1 MSYFLENEEVE
12 KVEEVKEQDGIA
24 SIEPLL
30 DNRIVRAI
38 REMGFEKLSPIQEQ
52 AIPYLL
58 QGEDIIG
65 QAQTG
70 TGKTAAFGIPAIQHI
85 NPDVKKLQTIIL
97 CPTRELAIQAAEE
110 LRKIAKYM
118 HGIKVLPVY
127 GGQDISRQ
135 IAGLRGVQIIVG
147 TPGRVMD
154 HMRRRTIKLDLVNM
168 VVLDEAD
175 EMLNMGFREDME
187 LILGQIP
194 GEHQTALFSATMPKP
209 ILEITD
215 RFQKDAKIVK
225 VAAKELTI
233 PLVSQKFYRV
243 KNQDKDAACVR
254 LLEYYQ
260 PKLTLIFCNTKKK
273 VDELSDLL
281 KEQGFQAE
289 GLHGDLSQA
298 QRDAVM
304 KRFRNGGTSIL
315 IATDVAA
322 RGIDVDDVEA
332 VINYDIPQDIE
343 YYVHRIG
350 RTGRAGR
357 KGRSFTFANSREI
370 YKIRE
375 IERVCHTTITEK
387 KLPGAAKVLKA
398 KADKY
403 LNKAWELH
411 EHEDIELMKSFLQ
424 RKMEEEGC
432 DALEL
437 AAAMLKL
444 QVGDKGEEIAADEYT
459 KRGNRFGDR
468 GRSGRDDGEGRS
480 FGRGDGSLAVKTGN
494 AEDSAAV
501 TEIAET
507 MAAPVSVRTEDAAEM
522 KTVRMEENGA
532 AVTKRRL
539 TANTLGTE
547 RREKR
552 KRERNGKSRA
562 SVTASPRENDLNLMR
577 KLVDLPQKPQLCFCG
592 KSCIV
597 REECIGNNRKVCGM
611 KTLKKQIPYILLGAT
626 LLLLLGLNIISQD
639 HWLDSD
645 MAAEMIFSRILSEEH
660 HIFSTTNW
668 YYSTEFRVLYTQLIM
683 GPLFRICSNWHV
695 IRTITNLVFYGLML
709 ASYYYFMK
717 PLKVSRG
724 LTVLSSCLLLLPF
737 SETMMTHMQMGNT
750 YMSHVILVL
759 WFFGMYLRLC
769 SGEYHA
775 KRKVSLWIFYVL
787 LAIVCGMSG
796 VRYLLALQCPLVL
809 TSFFYLLGGEEFQS
823 FRGEMTKEHFQTLF
837 STDRMRYFL
846 YSLAGAFFAVVGYGI
861 NVVFISHKYVFQTY
875 GATNFIALYHGVLF
889 DRIQNAVG
897 CLLMLFGYIPDKGFL
912 SLRGVVT
919 MAAFVLLGIYGYVTV
934 KSGKMQRVTGFRSLI
949 TLFLK
954 VSFVLN
960 LFVFIFTTSTMV
972 PRYYITIFIFALP
985 VLCFYL
991 EEEKMP
997 FDRFA
1002 VAALL
1007 TICLIL
1013 GTGKTVM
1020 SFLTVDKNETK
1031 RPVAEFLA
1039 GNGYDFGFATYNNA
1053 NIITELTNGEVEI
1066 GNIGDPEHLEYF
1078 KWSSPMKYYEEGYH
1092 AGETFLLLTA
1102 EECAEYAE
1110 APALNQGEKVYED
1123 GSYTVYVFD
1132 STEDLMDCAVARQ

>member
-215 RFQKDAKIVK
+215 RFQNDAKLVK
-225 VAAKELTI
+225 VAAQELTI

-273 VDELSDLL
+273 VDELYATLGRRRGASPFGSCPVNLTASFVQL
-281 KEQGFQAE
+281 
-289 GLHGDLSQA
+289 
-298 QRDAVM
+298 VM

-424 RKMEEEGC
+424 RKIEEEGC

-468 GRSGRDDGEGRS
+468 GRSGRGDGEGRS
-480 FGRGDGSLAVKTGN
+480 FGRGDGRRKLGR
-494 AEDSAAV
+494 ED
-501 TEIAET
+501 
-507 MAAPVSVRTEDAAEM
+507 
-522 KTVRMEENGA
+522 G
-532 AVTKRRL
+532 
-539 TANTLGTE
+539 E
-547 RREKR
+547 RRRFGRSDRDRRDDGSTGFGEDRRRRRDENREDGRKWGGCDKKTADRKYSGDRAEREAKKRKKREEPGIGNSFPKR
-552 KRERNGKSRA
+552 KRS
-562 SVTASPRENDLNLMR
+562 
-577 KLVDLPQKPQLCFCG
+577 
-592 KSCIV
+592 
-597 REECIGNNRKVCGM
+597 
-611 KTLKKQIPYILLGAT
+611 
-626 LLLLLGLNIISQD
+626 
-639 HWLDSD
+639 
-645 MAAEMIFSRILSEEH
+645 
-660 HIFSTTNW
+660 
-668 YYSTEFRVLYTQLIM
+668 
-683 GPLFRICSNWHV
+683 
-695 IRTITNLVFYGLML
+695 
-709 ASYYYFMK
+709 
-717 PLKVSRG
+717 
-724 LTVLSSCLLLLPF
+724 
-737 SETMMTHMQMGNT
+737 
-750 YMSHVILVL
+750 
-759 WFFGMYLRLC
+759 
-769 SGEYHA
+769 
-775 KRKVSLWIFYVL
+775 
-787 LAIVCGMSG
+787 
-796 VRYLLALQCPLVL
+796 
-809 TSFFYLLGGEEFQS
+809 
-823 FRGEMTKEHFQTLF
+823 
-837 STDRMRYFL
+837 
-846 YSLAGAFFAVVGYGI
+846 
-861 NVVFISHKYVFQTY
+861 
-875 GATNFIALYHGVLF
+875 
-889 DRIQNAVG
+889 
-897 CLLMLFGYIPDKGFL
+897 
-912 SLRGVVT
+912 
-919 MAAFVLLGIYGYVTV
+919 
-934 KSGKMQRVTGFRSLI
+934 
-949 TLFLK
+949 
-954 VSFVLN
+954 
-960 LFVFIFTTSTMV
+960 
-972 PRYYITIFIFALP
+972 
-985 VLCFYL
+985 
-991 EEEKMP
+991 
-997 FDRFA
+997 
-1002 VAALL
+1002 
-1007 TICLIL
+1007 
-1013 GTGKTVM
+1013 
-1020 SFLTVDKNETK
+1020 
-1031 RPVAEFLA
+1031 
-1039 GNGYDFGFATYNNA
+1039 
-1053 NIITELTNGEVEI
+1053 
-1066 GNIGDPEHLEYF
+1066 
-1078 KWSSPMKYYEEGYH
+1078 
-1092 AGETFLLLTA
+1092 
-1102 EECAEYAE
+1102 
-1110 APALNQGEKVYED
+1110 
-1123 GSYTVYVFD
+1123 
-1132 STEDLMDCAVARQ
+1132 

>member
-1 MSYFLENEEVE
+1 MSYFLENEEVNE
-12 KVEEVKEQDGIA
+12 EVEEVKEQDGIA

-215 RFQKDAKIVK
+215 RFQNDAKLVK
-225 VAAKELTI
+225 VAAQELTI

-468 GRSGRDDGEGRS
+468 GRSGRGDGEGRS
-480 FGRGDGSLAVKTGN
+480 FGRGDGRRRFGRGDNGRDGARRRFGRDDSAGC
-494 AEDSAAV
+494 EDSRD
-501 TEIAET
+501 AENSRFGRSDRRRRDNGST
-507 MAAPVSVRTEDAAEM
+507 GSGEDRRRRRSDSREDGRKWNDRDRKNADRKPSAEREA
-522 KTVRMEENGA
+522 KKRKKREEPGIGNSFP
-532 AVTKRRL
+532 
-539 TANTLGTE
+539 
-547 RREKR
+547 KR
-552 KRERNGKSRA
+552 KRS
-562 SVTASPRENDLNLMR
+562 
-577 KLVDLPQKPQLCFCG
+577 
-592 KSCIV
+592 
-597 REECIGNNRKVCGM
+597 
-611 KTLKKQIPYILLGAT
+611 
-626 LLLLLGLNIISQD
+626 
-639 HWLDSD
+639 
-645 MAAEMIFSRILSEEH
+645 
-660 HIFSTTNW
+660 
-668 YYSTEFRVLYTQLIM
+668 
-683 GPLFRICSNWHV
+683 
-695 IRTITNLVFYGLML
+695 
-709 ASYYYFMK
+709 
-717 PLKVSRG
+717 
-724 LTVLSSCLLLLPF
+724 
-737 SETMMTHMQMGNT
+737 
-750 YMSHVILVL
+750 
-759 WFFGMYLRLC
+759 
-769 SGEYHA
+769 
-775 KRKVSLWIFYVL
+775 
-787 LAIVCGMSG
+787 
-796 VRYLLALQCPLVL
+796 
-809 TSFFYLLGGEEFQS
+809 
-823 FRGEMTKEHFQTLF
+823 
-837 STDRMRYFL
+837 
-846 YSLAGAFFAVVGYGI
+846 
-861 NVVFISHKYVFQTY
+861 
-875 GATNFIALYHGVLF
+875 
-889 DRIQNAVG
+889 
-897 CLLMLFGYIPDKGFL
+897 
-912 SLRGVVT
+912 
-919 MAAFVLLGIYGYVTV
+919 
-934 KSGKMQRVTGFRSLI
+934 
-949 TLFLK
+949 
-954 VSFVLN
+954 
-960 LFVFIFTTSTMV
+960 
-972 PRYYITIFIFALP
+972 
-985 VLCFYL
+985 
-991 EEEKMP
+991 
-997 FDRFA
+997 
-1002 VAALL
+1002 
-1007 TICLIL
+1007 
-1013 GTGKTVM
+1013 
-1020 SFLTVDKNETK
+1020 
-1031 RPVAEFLA
+1031 
-1039 GNGYDFGFATYNNA
+1039 
-1053 NIITELTNGEVEI
+1053 
-1066 GNIGDPEHLEYF
+1066 
-1078 KWSSPMKYYEEGYH
+1078 
-1092 AGETFLLLTA
+1092 
-1102 EECAEYAE
+1102 
-1110 APALNQGEKVYED
+1110 
-1123 GSYTVYVFD
+1123 
-1132 STEDLMDCAVARQ
+1132 

>member
-215 RFQKDAKIVK
+215 RFQNDAKLVK
-225 VAAKELTI
+225 VAAQELTI

-403 LNKAWELH
+403 LNRAWELH

-437 AAAMLKL
+437 AATMLKL

-468 GRSGRDDGEGRS
+468 GRSGRGDGEGRS
-480 FGRGDGSLAVKTGN
+480 FGRGDGRRRFGRGDNGRDGARRRFGRDDSAGC
-494 AEDSAAV
+494 EDSRD
-501 TEIAET
+501 AENSRFGRSDRRRRDNGST
-507 MAAPVSVRTEDAAEM
+507 GSGEDRRRRRSDSREDGRKWNDRDRKNADRKPSAEREA
-522 KTVRMEENGA
+522 KKRKKREEPGIGNSFP
-532 AVTKRRL
+532 
-539 TANTLGTE
+539 
-547 RREKR
+547 KR
-552 KRERNGKSRA
+552 KRS
-562 SVTASPRENDLNLMR
+562 
-577 KLVDLPQKPQLCFCG
+577 
-592 KSCIV
+592 
-597 REECIGNNRKVCGM
+597 
-611 KTLKKQIPYILLGAT
+611 
-626 LLLLLGLNIISQD
+626 
-639 HWLDSD
+639 
-645 MAAEMIFSRILSEEH
+645 
-660 HIFSTTNW
+660 
-668 YYSTEFRVLYTQLIM
+668 
-683 GPLFRICSNWHV
+683 
-695 IRTITNLVFYGLML
+695 
-709 ASYYYFMK
+709 
-717 PLKVSRG
+717 
-724 LTVLSSCLLLLPF
+724 
-737 SETMMTHMQMGNT
+737 
-750 YMSHVILVL
+750 
-759 WFFGMYLRLC
+759 
-769 SGEYHA
+769 
-775 KRKVSLWIFYVL
+775 
-787 LAIVCGMSG
+787 
-796 VRYLLALQCPLVL
+796 
-809 TSFFYLLGGEEFQS
+809 
-823 FRGEMTKEHFQTLF
+823 
-837 STDRMRYFL
+837 
-846 YSLAGAFFAVVGYGI
+846 
-861 NVVFISHKYVFQTY
+861 
-875 GATNFIALYHGVLF
+875 
-889 DRIQNAVG
+889 
-897 CLLMLFGYIPDKGFL
+897 
-912 SLRGVVT
+912 
-919 MAAFVLLGIYGYVTV
+919 
-934 KSGKMQRVTGFRSLI
+934 
-949 TLFLK
+949 
-954 VSFVLN
+954 
-960 LFVFIFTTSTMV
+960 
-972 PRYYITIFIFALP
+972 
-985 VLCFYL
+985 
-991 EEEKMP
+991 
-997 FDRFA
+997 
-1002 VAALL
+1002 
-1007 TICLIL
+1007 
-1013 GTGKTVM
+1013 
-1020 SFLTVDKNETK
+1020 
-1031 RPVAEFLA
+1031 
-1039 GNGYDFGFATYNNA
+1039 
-1053 NIITELTNGEVEI
+1053 
-1066 GNIGDPEHLEYF
+1066 
-1078 KWSSPMKYYEEGYH
+1078 
-1092 AGETFLLLTA
+1092 
-1102 EECAEYAE
+1102 
-1110 APALNQGEKVYED
+1110 
-1123 GSYTVYVFD
+1123 
-1132 STEDLMDCAVARQ
+1132 

>member
-1 MSYFLENEEVE
+1 MSYFLENEEA
-12 KVEEVKEQDGIA
+12 VKEQEILQDETSVQQENEQDGIA

-154 HMRRRTIKLDLVNM
+154 HMRRHTIKLDLVNM

-215 RFQKDAKIVK
+215 RFQKDAKLVK

-273 VDELSDLL
+273 VDELADLL
-281 KEQGFQAE
+281 KQQGFQAE

-298 QRDAVM
+298 QRDVAM
-304 KRFRNGGTSIL
+304 NRFRNGGASIL

-411 EHEDIELMKSFLQ
+411 EHEDVELMKSFLQ

-437 AAAMLKL
+437 AAAMLKY
-444 QVGDKGEEIAADEYT
+444 QVGDKGEEIAADEYAQR
-459 KRGNRFGDR
+459 RGRFGER
-468 GRSGRDDGEGRS
+468 GRFGRGGDEGRNFGRRGGRRRDNGRDDEEHRERRR
-480 FGRGDGSLAVKTGN
+480 FGRGDGAGR
-494 AEDSAAV
+494 EDSRDGENSRFGRSDRKRSGRDKK
-501 TEIAET
+501 TAERKLT
-507 MAAPVSVRTEDAAEM
+507 GDR
-522 KTVRMEENGA
+522 EERERK
-532 AVTKRRL
+532 KRKKKEEPGIG
-539 TANTLGTE
+539 NSFP
-547 RREKR
+547 KR
-552 KRERNGKSRA
+552 KR
-562 SVTASPRENDLNLMR
+562 
-577 KLVDLPQKPQLCFCG
+577 
-592 KSCIV
+592 
-597 REECIGNNRKVCGM
+597 
-611 KTLKKQIPYILLGAT
+611 
-626 LLLLLGLNIISQD
+626 
-639 HWLDSD
+639 
-645 MAAEMIFSRILSEEH
+645 
-660 HIFSTTNW
+660 
-668 YYSTEFRVLYTQLIM
+668 
-683 GPLFRICSNWHV
+683 
-695 IRTITNLVFYGLML
+695 
-709 ASYYYFMK
+709 
-717 PLKVSRG
+717 
-724 LTVLSSCLLLLPF
+724 
-737 SETMMTHMQMGNT
+737 
-750 YMSHVILVL
+750 
-759 WFFGMYLRLC
+759 
-769 SGEYHA
+769 
-775 KRKVSLWIFYVL
+775 
-787 LAIVCGMSG
+787 
-796 VRYLLALQCPLVL
+796 
-809 TSFFYLLGGEEFQS
+809 
-823 FRGEMTKEHFQTLF
+823 
-837 STDRMRYFL
+837 
-846 YSLAGAFFAVVGYGI
+846 
-861 NVVFISHKYVFQTY
+861 
-875 GATNFIALYHGVLF
+875 
-889 DRIQNAVG
+889 
-897 CLLMLFGYIPDKGFL
+897 
-912 SLRGVVT
+912 
-919 MAAFVLLGIYGYVTV
+919 
-934 KSGKMQRVTGFRSLI
+934 
-949 TLFLK
+949 
-954 VSFVLN
+954 
-960 LFVFIFTTSTMV
+960 
-972 PRYYITIFIFALP
+972 
-985 VLCFYL
+985 
-991 EEEKMP
+991 
-997 FDRFA
+997 
-1002 VAALL
+1002 
-1007 TICLIL
+1007 
-1013 GTGKTVM
+1013 
-1020 SFLTVDKNETK
+1020 
-1031 RPVAEFLA
+1031 
-1039 GNGYDFGFATYNNA
+1039 
-1053 NIITELTNGEVEI
+1053 
-1066 GNIGDPEHLEYF
+1066 
-1078 KWSSPMKYYEEGYH
+1078 
-1092 AGETFLLLTA
+1092 
-1102 EECAEYAE
+1102 
-1110 APALNQGEKVYED
+1110 
-1123 GSYTVYVFD
+1123 
-1132 STEDLMDCAVARQ
+1132 

>member
-1 MSYFLENEEVE
+1 MSYFLENEEA
-12 KVEEVKEQDGIA
+12 VKEQEILQDETSVQQENEQDGIA

-154 HMRRRTIKLDLVNM
+154 HMRRHTIKLDLVNM

-215 RFQKDAKIVK
+215 RFQKDAKLVK

-273 VDELSDLL
+273 VDELADLL
-281 KEQGFQAE
+281 KQQGFQAE

-298 QRDAVM
+298 QRDVAM
-304 KRFRNGGTSIL
+304 NRFRNGGASIL

-411 EHEDIELMKSFLQ
+411 EHEDVELMKSFLQ

-432 DALEL
+432 DALDL
-437 AAAMLKL
+437 AAAMLKY
-444 QVGDKGEEIAADEYT
+444 QVGDKGEEIAADDYVQR
-459 KRGNRFGDR
+459 RGRFGER
-468 GRSGRDDGEGRS
+468 GRFGRGGDEGRNFGRRGGRRRDNGRDDEEHRERRR
-480 FGRGDGSLAVKTGN
+480 FGRGDGAGR
-494 AEDSAAV
+494 EDSRDGENSRFGRSDRKRSGRDKK
-501 TEIAET
+501 TAERKLT
-507 MAAPVSVRTEDAAEM
+507 GDR
-522 KTVRMEENGA
+522 EERERK
-532 AVTKRRL
+532 KRKKKEEPGIG
-539 TANTLGTE
+539 NSFP
-547 RREKR
+547 KR
-552 KRERNGKSRA
+552 KR
-562 SVTASPRENDLNLMR
+562 
-577 KLVDLPQKPQLCFCG
+577 
-592 KSCIV
+592 
-597 REECIGNNRKVCGM
+597 
-611 KTLKKQIPYILLGAT
+611 
-626 LLLLLGLNIISQD
+626 
-639 HWLDSD
+639 
-645 MAAEMIFSRILSEEH
+645 
-660 HIFSTTNW
+660 
-668 YYSTEFRVLYTQLIM
+668 
-683 GPLFRICSNWHV
+683 
-695 IRTITNLVFYGLML
+695 
-709 ASYYYFMK
+709 
-717 PLKVSRG
+717 
-724 LTVLSSCLLLLPF
+724 
-737 SETMMTHMQMGNT
+737 
-750 YMSHVILVL
+750 
-759 WFFGMYLRLC
+759 
-769 SGEYHA
+769 
-775 KRKVSLWIFYVL
+775 
-787 LAIVCGMSG
+787 
-796 VRYLLALQCPLVL
+796 
-809 TSFFYLLGGEEFQS
+809 
-823 FRGEMTKEHFQTLF
+823 
-837 STDRMRYFL
+837 
-846 YSLAGAFFAVVGYGI
+846 
-861 NVVFISHKYVFQTY
+861 
-875 GATNFIALYHGVLF
+875 
-889 DRIQNAVG
+889 
-897 CLLMLFGYIPDKGFL
+897 
-912 SLRGVVT
+912 
-919 MAAFVLLGIYGYVTV
+919 
-934 KSGKMQRVTGFRSLI
+934 
-949 TLFLK
+949 
-954 VSFVLN
+954 
-960 LFVFIFTTSTMV
+960 
-972 PRYYITIFIFALP
+972 
-985 VLCFYL
+985 
-991 EEEKMP
+991 
-997 FDRFA
+997 
-1002 VAALL
+1002 
-1007 TICLIL
+1007 
-1013 GTGKTVM
+1013 
-1020 SFLTVDKNETK
+1020 
-1031 RPVAEFLA
+1031 
-1039 GNGYDFGFATYNNA
+1039 
-1053 NIITELTNGEVEI
+1053 
-1066 GNIGDPEHLEYF
+1066 
-1078 KWSSPMKYYEEGYH
+1078 
-1092 AGETFLLLTA
+1092 
-1102 EECAEYAE
+1102 
-1110 APALNQGEKVYED
+1110 
-1123 GSYTVYVFD
+1123 
-1132 STEDLMDCAVARQ
+1132 

>member
-1 MSYFLENEEVE
+1 MSYFLKNEEVNE
-12 KVEEVKEQDGIA
+12 EVEEVKEQDGIA

-215 RFQKDAKIVK
+215 RFQNDAKLVK
-225 VAAKELTI
+225 VAAQELTI

-468 GRSGRDDGEGRS
+468 GRSGRDGGEGRS
-480 FGRGDGSLAVKTGN
+480 FGRGDGRRKLGREDGDRRRFGRSDRDRRDDGSTGSGEGRRRRRDENREDGRKWGGHEDGRKWNGRNRKN
-494 AEDSAAV
+494 ADGK
-501 TEIAET
+501 
-507 MAAPVSVRTEDAAEM
+507 PSVERVGREA
-522 KTVRMEENGA
+522 KKRKKQEEPGIGNSFP
-532 AVTKRRL
+532 
-539 TANTLGTE
+539 
-547 RREKR
+547 KR
-552 KRERNGKSRA
+552 KR
-562 SVTASPRENDLNLMR
+562 
-577 KLVDLPQKPQLCFCG
+577 
-592 KSCIV
+592 
-597 REECIGNNRKVCGM
+597 
-611 KTLKKQIPYILLGAT
+611 
-626 LLLLLGLNIISQD
+626 
-639 HWLDSD
+639 
-645 MAAEMIFSRILSEEH
+645 
-660 HIFSTTNW
+660 
-668 YYSTEFRVLYTQLIM
+668 
-683 GPLFRICSNWHV
+683 
-695 IRTITNLVFYGLML
+695 
-709 ASYYYFMK
+709 
-717 PLKVSRG
+717 
-724 LTVLSSCLLLLPF
+724 
-737 SETMMTHMQMGNT
+737 
-750 YMSHVILVL
+750 
-759 WFFGMYLRLC
+759 
-769 SGEYHA
+769 
-775 KRKVSLWIFYVL
+775 
-787 LAIVCGMSG
+787 
-796 VRYLLALQCPLVL
+796 
-809 TSFFYLLGGEEFQS
+809 
-823 FRGEMTKEHFQTLF
+823 
-837 STDRMRYFL
+837 
-846 YSLAGAFFAVVGYGI
+846 
-861 NVVFISHKYVFQTY
+861 
-875 GATNFIALYHGVLF
+875 
-889 DRIQNAVG
+889 
-897 CLLMLFGYIPDKGFL
+897 
-912 SLRGVVT
+912 
-919 MAAFVLLGIYGYVTV
+919 
-934 KSGKMQRVTGFRSLI
+934 
-949 TLFLK
+949 
-954 VSFVLN
+954 
-960 LFVFIFTTSTMV
+960 
-972 PRYYITIFIFALP
+972 
-985 VLCFYL
+985 
-991 EEEKMP
+991 
-997 FDRFA
+997 
-1002 VAALL
+1002 
-1007 TICLIL
+1007 
-1013 GTGKTVM
+1013 
-1020 SFLTVDKNETK
+1020 
-1031 RPVAEFLA
+1031 
-1039 GNGYDFGFATYNNA
+1039 
-1053 NIITELTNGEVEI
+1053 
-1066 GNIGDPEHLEYF
+1066 
-1078 KWSSPMKYYEEGYH
+1078 
-1092 AGETFLLLTA
+1092 
-1102 EECAEYAE
+1102 
-1110 APALNQGEKVYED
+1110 
-1123 GSYTVYVFD
+1123 
-1132 STEDLMDCAVARQ
+1132 

>member
-1 MSYFLENEEVE
+1 MSYFFENEEA
-12 KVEEVKEQDGIA
+12 VKEQEILQDETSVQQENEQDGIA

-154 HMRRRTIKLDLVNM
+154 HMRRHTIKLDLVNM

-215 RFQKDAKIVK
+215 RFQKDAKLVK

-273 VDELSDLL
+273 VDELADLL
-281 KEQGFQAE
+281 KQQGFQAE

-298 QRDAVM
+298 QRDVAM
-304 KRFRNGGTSIL
+304 NRFRNGGASIL

-403 LNKAWELH
+403 LNNAWELH

-437 AAAMLKL
+437 AAAMLKY
-444 QVGDKGEEIAADEYT
+444 QVGDKGEEIAADEYAQR
-459 KRGNRFGDR
+459 RGRFGER
-468 GRSGRDDGEGRS
+468 GRFGRGGDEGRNFGRRGGRRRDNGRDDEEHRERRR
-480 FGRGDGSLAVKTGN
+480 FGRGDGAGR
-494 AEDSAAV
+494 EDSRDGENSRFGRSDRKRSGRDKK
-501 TEIAET
+501 TAERKLT
-507 MAAPVSVRTEDAAEM
+507 GDR
-522 KTVRMEENGA
+522 EERERK
-532 AVTKRRL
+532 KRKKKEEPGIG
-539 TANTLGTE
+539 NSFP
-547 RREKR
+547 KR
-552 KRERNGKSRA
+552 KR
-562 SVTASPRENDLNLMR
+562 
-577 KLVDLPQKPQLCFCG
+577 
-592 KSCIV
+592 
-597 REECIGNNRKVCGM
+597 
-611 KTLKKQIPYILLGAT
+611 
-626 LLLLLGLNIISQD
+626 
-639 HWLDSD
+639 
-645 MAAEMIFSRILSEEH
+645 
-660 HIFSTTNW
+660 
-668 YYSTEFRVLYTQLIM
+668 
-683 GPLFRICSNWHV
+683 
-695 IRTITNLVFYGLML
+695 
-709 ASYYYFMK
+709 
-717 PLKVSRG
+717 
-724 LTVLSSCLLLLPF
+724 
-737 SETMMTHMQMGNT
+737 
-750 YMSHVILVL
+750 
-759 WFFGMYLRLC
+759 
-769 SGEYHA
+769 
-775 KRKVSLWIFYVL
+775 
-787 LAIVCGMSG
+787 
-796 VRYLLALQCPLVL
+796 
-809 TSFFYLLGGEEFQS
+809 
-823 FRGEMTKEHFQTLF
+823 
-837 STDRMRYFL
+837 
-846 YSLAGAFFAVVGYGI
+846 
-861 NVVFISHKYVFQTY
+861 
-875 GATNFIALYHGVLF
+875 
-889 DRIQNAVG
+889 
-897 CLLMLFGYIPDKGFL
+897 
-912 SLRGVVT
+912 
-919 MAAFVLLGIYGYVTV
+919 
-934 KSGKMQRVTGFRSLI
+934 
-949 TLFLK
+949 
-954 VSFVLN
+954 
-960 LFVFIFTTSTMV
+960 
-972 PRYYITIFIFALP
+972 
-985 VLCFYL
+985 
-991 EEEKMP
+991 
-997 FDRFA
+997 
-1002 VAALL
+1002 
-1007 TICLIL
+1007 
-1013 GTGKTVM
+1013 
-1020 SFLTVDKNETK
+1020 
-1031 RPVAEFLA
+1031 
-1039 GNGYDFGFATYNNA
+1039 
-1053 NIITELTNGEVEI
+1053 
-1066 GNIGDPEHLEYF
+1066 
-1078 KWSSPMKYYEEGYH
+1078 
-1092 AGETFLLLTA
+1092 
-1102 EECAEYAE
+1102 
-1110 APALNQGEKVYED
+1110 
-1123 GSYTVYVFD
+1123 
-1132 STEDLMDCAVARQ
+1132 

>member
-215 RFQKDAKIVK
+215 RFQNDAKLVK
-225 VAAKELTI
+225 VAAQELTI

-260 PKLTLIFCNTKKK
+260 PKLTLIFCKTKKK

-480 FGRGDGSLAVKTGN
+480 FGRGDGRRRFGRGDRDRRDNGSTGSGEDRRRRRSDSREDGRKWNDRDRKN
-494 AEDSAAV
+494 ADRKLSA
-501 TEIAET
+501 ERAERE
-507 MAAPVSVRTEDAAEM
+507 AKKR
-522 KTVRMEENGA
+522 KKREEPGIGNSFP
-532 AVTKRRL
+532 
-539 TANTLGTE
+539 
-547 RREKR
+547 KR
-552 KRERNGKSRA
+552 KRS
-562 SVTASPRENDLNLMR
+562 
-577 KLVDLPQKPQLCFCG
+577 
-592 KSCIV
+592 
-597 REECIGNNRKVCGM
+597 
-611 KTLKKQIPYILLGAT
+611 
-626 LLLLLGLNIISQD
+626 
-639 HWLDSD
+639 
-645 MAAEMIFSRILSEEH
+645 
-660 HIFSTTNW
+660 
-668 YYSTEFRVLYTQLIM
+668 
-683 GPLFRICSNWHV
+683 
-695 IRTITNLVFYGLML
+695 
-709 ASYYYFMK
+709 
-717 PLKVSRG
+717 
-724 LTVLSSCLLLLPF
+724 
-737 SETMMTHMQMGNT
+737 
-750 YMSHVILVL
+750 
-759 WFFGMYLRLC
+759 
-769 SGEYHA
+769 
-775 KRKVSLWIFYVL
+775 
-787 LAIVCGMSG
+787 
-796 VRYLLALQCPLVL
+796 
-809 TSFFYLLGGEEFQS
+809 
-823 FRGEMTKEHFQTLF
+823 
-837 STDRMRYFL
+837 
-846 YSLAGAFFAVVGYGI
+846 
-861 NVVFISHKYVFQTY
+861 
-875 GATNFIALYHGVLF
+875 
-889 DRIQNAVG
+889 
-897 CLLMLFGYIPDKGFL
+897 
-912 SLRGVVT
+912 
-919 MAAFVLLGIYGYVTV
+919 
-934 KSGKMQRVTGFRSLI
+934 
-949 TLFLK
+949 
-954 VSFVLN
+954 
-960 LFVFIFTTSTMV
+960 
-972 PRYYITIFIFALP
+972 
-985 VLCFYL
+985 
-991 EEEKMP
+991 
-997 FDRFA
+997 
-1002 VAALL
+1002 
-1007 TICLIL
+1007 
-1013 GTGKTVM
+1013 
-1020 SFLTVDKNETK
+1020 
-1031 RPVAEFLA
+1031 
-1039 GNGYDFGFATYNNA
+1039 
-1053 NIITELTNGEVEI
+1053 
-1066 GNIGDPEHLEYF
+1066 
-1078 KWSSPMKYYEEGYH
+1078 
-1092 AGETFLLLTA
+1092 
-1102 EECAEYAE
+1102 
-1110 APALNQGEKVYED
+1110 
-1123 GSYTVYVFD
+1123 
-1132 STEDLMDCAVARQ
+1132 

>member
-1 MSYFLENEEVE
+1 MSYFLENEEV
-12 KVEEVKEQDGIA
+12 VKEQETLQDEAGMQQENEQDGIA

-154 HMRRRTIKLDLVNM
+154 HMRRHTIKLDLVNM

-215 RFQKDAKIVK
+215 RFQKDAKLVK

-273 VDELSDLL
+273 VDELADLL
-281 KEQGFQAE
+281 KQQGFQAE

-298 QRDAVM
+298 QRDVAM
-304 KRFRNGGTSIL
+304 NRFRNGGASIL

-403 LNKAWELH
+403 LNNAWELH

-437 AAAMLKL
+437 AAAMLKY
-444 QVGDKGEEIAADEYT
+444 QVGDKGEEIAADEYAQR
-459 KRGNRFGDR
+459 RGRFGER
-468 GRSGRDDGEGRS
+468 GRFGRNDGEGRG
-480 FGRGDGSLAVKTGN
+480 FGRGDGRRRYSREDGDHRRFGRSDRDRRDNGSTGSGEDRRRRRDENREDGRKWDGRDKKAADRKYSGDRAEREVK
-494 AEDSAAV
+494 
-501 TEIAET
+501 
-507 MAAPVSVRTEDAAEM
+507 
-522 KTVRMEENGA
+522 
-532 AVTKRRL
+532 
-539 TANTLGTE
+539 
-547 RREKR
+547 KR
-552 KRERNGKSRA
+552 KK
-562 SVTASPRENDLNLMR
+562 
-577 KLVDLPQKPQLCFCG
+577 
-592 KSCIV
+592 
-597 REECIGNNRKVCGM
+597 REEPGIGNSF
-611 KTLKKQIPYILLGAT
+611 P
-626 LLLLLGLNIISQD
+626 
-639 HWLDSD
+639 
-645 MAAEMIFSRILSEEH
+645 
-660 HIFSTTNW
+660 
-668 YYSTEFRVLYTQLIM
+668 
-683 GPLFRICSNWHV
+683 
-695 IRTITNLVFYGLML
+695 
-709 ASYYYFMK
+709 
-717 PLKVSRG
+717 
-724 LTVLSSCLLLLPF
+724 
-737 SETMMTHMQMGNT
+737 
-750 YMSHVILVL
+750 
-759 WFFGMYLRLC
+759 
-769 SGEYHA
+769 
-775 KRKVSLWIFYVL
+775 KRK
-787 LAIVCGMSG
+787 
-796 VRYLLALQCPLVL
+796 
-809 TSFFYLLGGEEFQS
+809 
-823 FRGEMTKEHFQTLF
+823 K
-837 STDRMRYFL
+837 
-846 YSLAGAFFAVVGYGI
+846 
-861 NVVFISHKYVFQTY
+861 
-875 GATNFIALYHGVLF
+875 
-889 DRIQNAVG
+889 
-897 CLLMLFGYIPDKGFL
+897 
-912 SLRGVVT
+912 
-919 MAAFVLLGIYGYVTV
+919 
-934 KSGKMQRVTGFRSLI
+934 
-949 TLFLK
+949 LK
-954 VSFVLN
+954 
-960 LFVFIFTTSTMV
+960 
-972 PRYYITIFIFALP
+972 
-985 VLCFYL
+985 
-991 EEEKMP
+991 
-997 FDRFA
+997 
-1002 VAALL
+1002 
-1007 TICLIL
+1007 
-1013 GTGKTVM
+1013 
-1020 SFLTVDKNETK
+1020 
-1031 RPVAEFLA
+1031 
-1039 GNGYDFGFATYNNA
+1039 
-1053 NIITELTNGEVEI
+1053 
-1066 GNIGDPEHLEYF
+1066 
-1078 KWSSPMKYYEEGYH
+1078 
-1092 AGETFLLLTA
+1092 
-1102 EECAEYAE
+1102 
-1110 APALNQGEKVYED
+1110 
-1123 GSYTVYVFD
+1123 
-1132 STEDLMDCAVARQ
+1132 

>member
-1 MSYFLENEEVE
+1 MSYFLENEEA
-12 KVEEVKEQDGIA
+12 VKEQEILQDETSVQQENEQDGIA

-154 HMRRRTIKLDLVNM
+154 HMRRHTIKLDLVNM

-209 ILEITD
+209 ILEITE
-215 RFQKDAKIVK
+215 RFQKDAKLVK

-273 VDELSDLL
+273 VDELADLL
-281 KEQGFQAE
+281 KQQGFQAE

-298 QRDAVM
+298 QRDVAM
-304 KRFRNGGTSIL
+304 NRFRNGGASIL

-403 LNKAWELH
+403 LNNAWELH

-437 AAAMLKL
+437 AAAMLKY
-444 QVGDKGEEIAADEYT
+444 QVGDKGEEIAADEYAQR
-459 KRGNRFGDR
+459 RGRFGER
-468 GRSGRDDGEGRS
+468 GRFGRGGDEGRNFGRRGGRRRDNGRDDEEHRERRR
-480 FGRGDGSLAVKTGN
+480 FGRGDGAGR
-494 AEDSAAV
+494 EDSRDGENSRFGRSDRDRRDDGSTGSGEDRRRRRDENREDGRKWGGRDKKAADRKYSGDR
-501 TEIAET
+501 AE
-507 MAAPVSVRTEDAAEM
+507 
-522 KTVRMEENGA
+522 
-532 AVTKRRL
+532 
-539 TANTLGTE
+539 
-547 RREKR
+547 REVKKR
-552 KRERNGKSRA
+552 KK
-562 SVTASPRENDLNLMR
+562 
-577 KLVDLPQKPQLCFCG
+577 
-592 KSCIV
+592 
-597 REECIGNNRKVCGM
+597 REEPGIGNSF
-611 KTLKKQIPYILLGAT
+611 P
-626 LLLLLGLNIISQD
+626 
-639 HWLDSD
+639 
-645 MAAEMIFSRILSEEH
+645 
-660 HIFSTTNW
+660 
-668 YYSTEFRVLYTQLIM
+668 
-683 GPLFRICSNWHV
+683 
-695 IRTITNLVFYGLML
+695 
-709 ASYYYFMK
+709 
-717 PLKVSRG
+717 
-724 LTVLSSCLLLLPF
+724 
-737 SETMMTHMQMGNT
+737 
-750 YMSHVILVL
+750 
-759 WFFGMYLRLC
+759 
-769 SGEYHA
+769 
-775 KRKVSLWIFYVL
+775 KRK
-787 LAIVCGMSG
+787 
-796 VRYLLALQCPLVL
+796 
-809 TSFFYLLGGEEFQS
+809 
-823 FRGEMTKEHFQTLF
+823 K
-837 STDRMRYFL
+837 
-846 YSLAGAFFAVVGYGI
+846 
-861 NVVFISHKYVFQTY
+861 
-875 GATNFIALYHGVLF
+875 
-889 DRIQNAVG
+889 
-897 CLLMLFGYIPDKGFL
+897 
-912 SLRGVVT
+912 
-919 MAAFVLLGIYGYVTV
+919 
-934 KSGKMQRVTGFRSLI
+934 
-949 TLFLK
+949 LK
-954 VSFVLN
+954 
-960 LFVFIFTTSTMV
+960 
-972 PRYYITIFIFALP
+972 
-985 VLCFYL
+985 
-991 EEEKMP
+991 
-997 FDRFA
+997 
-1002 VAALL
+1002 
-1007 TICLIL
+1007 
-1013 GTGKTVM
+1013 
-1020 SFLTVDKNETK
+1020 
-1031 RPVAEFLA
+1031 
-1039 GNGYDFGFATYNNA
+1039 
-1053 NIITELTNGEVEI
+1053 
-1066 GNIGDPEHLEYF
+1066 
-1078 KWSSPMKYYEEGYH
+1078 
-1092 AGETFLLLTA
+1092 
-1102 EECAEYAE
+1102 
-1110 APALNQGEKVYED
+1110 
-1123 GSYTVYVFD
+1123 
-1132 STEDLMDCAVARQ
+1132 

>member
-12 KVEEVKEQDGIA
+12 KVEEVKAQDGIA

-209 ILEITD
+209 ILEVTD
-215 RFQKDAKIVK
+215 RFQNDAKLVK
-225 VAAKELTI
+225 VAAQELTI

-468 GRSGRDDGEGRS
+468 GRSGRGDGEGRS
-480 FGRGDGSLAVKTGN
+480 FGRGDG
-494 AEDSAAV
+494 
-501 TEIAET
+501 
-507 MAAPVSVRTEDAAEM
+507 
-522 KTVRMEENGA
+522 
-532 AVTKRRL
+532 RRRF
-539 TANTLGTE
+539 GRGDRD
-547 RREKR
+547 RREDGSTGSGEGRRRRRSDSREDGRKWNDRDRKNADRKPSAERAEREAKKRKKREEPGIGNSFPKR
-552 KRERNGKSRA
+552 KRS
-562 SVTASPRENDLNLMR
+562 
-577 KLVDLPQKPQLCFCG
+577 
-592 KSCIV
+592 
-597 REECIGNNRKVCGM
+597 
-611 KTLKKQIPYILLGAT
+611 
-626 LLLLLGLNIISQD
+626 
-639 HWLDSD
+639 
-645 MAAEMIFSRILSEEH
+645 
-660 HIFSTTNW
+660 
-668 YYSTEFRVLYTQLIM
+668 
-683 GPLFRICSNWHV
+683 
-695 IRTITNLVFYGLML
+695 
-709 ASYYYFMK
+709 
-717 PLKVSRG
+717 
-724 LTVLSSCLLLLPF
+724 
-737 SETMMTHMQMGNT
+737 
-750 YMSHVILVL
+750 
-759 WFFGMYLRLC
+759 
-769 SGEYHA
+769 
-775 KRKVSLWIFYVL
+775 
-787 LAIVCGMSG
+787 
-796 VRYLLALQCPLVL
+796 
-809 TSFFYLLGGEEFQS
+809 
-823 FRGEMTKEHFQTLF
+823 
-837 STDRMRYFL
+837 
-846 YSLAGAFFAVVGYGI
+846 
-861 NVVFISHKYVFQTY
+861 
-875 GATNFIALYHGVLF
+875 
-889 DRIQNAVG
+889 
-897 CLLMLFGYIPDKGFL
+897 
-912 SLRGVVT
+912 
-919 MAAFVLLGIYGYVTV
+919 
-934 KSGKMQRVTGFRSLI
+934 
-949 TLFLK
+949 
-954 VSFVLN
+954 
-960 LFVFIFTTSTMV
+960 
-972 PRYYITIFIFALP
+972 
-985 VLCFYL
+985 
-991 EEEKMP
+991 
-997 FDRFA
+997 
-1002 VAALL
+1002 
-1007 TICLIL
+1007 
-1013 GTGKTVM
+1013 
-1020 SFLTVDKNETK
+1020 
-1031 RPVAEFLA
+1031 
-1039 GNGYDFGFATYNNA
+1039 
-1053 NIITELTNGEVEI
+1053 
-1066 GNIGDPEHLEYF
+1066 
-1078 KWSSPMKYYEEGYH
+1078 
-1092 AGETFLLLTA
+1092 
-1102 EECAEYAE
+1102 
-1110 APALNQGEKVYED
+1110 
-1123 GSYTVYVFD
+1123 
-1132 STEDLMDCAVARQ
+1132 

>member
-215 RFQKDAKIVK
+215 RFQNDAKLVK
-225 VAAKELTI
+225 VAAQELTI

-468 GRSGRDDGEGRS
+468 GRSGRGDGEGRS
-480 FGRGDGSLAVKTGN
+480 FGRGDGRRRFGR
-494 AEDSAAV
+494 ED
-501 TEIAET
+501 
-507 MAAPVSVRTEDAAEM
+507 
-522 KTVRMEENGA
+522 G
-532 AVTKRRL
+532 
-539 TANTLGTE
+539 E
-547 RREKR
+547 RRRFVRGDRDRREDGSTGSGEGRRHRRSDSREDGRKWNDHDRKNADRKPSAERAEREAKKRKKREEPGIGNSFPKR
-552 KRERNGKSRA
+552 KRS
-562 SVTASPRENDLNLMR
+562 
-577 KLVDLPQKPQLCFCG
+577 
-592 KSCIV
+592 
-597 REECIGNNRKVCGM
+597 
-611 KTLKKQIPYILLGAT
+611 
-626 LLLLLGLNIISQD
+626 
-639 HWLDSD
+639 
-645 MAAEMIFSRILSEEH
+645 
-660 HIFSTTNW
+660 
-668 YYSTEFRVLYTQLIM
+668 
-683 GPLFRICSNWHV
+683 
-695 IRTITNLVFYGLML
+695 
-709 ASYYYFMK
+709 
-717 PLKVSRG
+717 
-724 LTVLSSCLLLLPF
+724 
-737 SETMMTHMQMGNT
+737 
-750 YMSHVILVL
+750 
-759 WFFGMYLRLC
+759 
-769 SGEYHA
+769 
-775 KRKVSLWIFYVL
+775 
-787 LAIVCGMSG
+787 
-796 VRYLLALQCPLVL
+796 
-809 TSFFYLLGGEEFQS
+809 
-823 FRGEMTKEHFQTLF
+823 
-837 STDRMRYFL
+837 
-846 YSLAGAFFAVVGYGI
+846 
-861 NVVFISHKYVFQTY
+861 
-875 GATNFIALYHGVLF
+875 
-889 DRIQNAVG
+889 
-897 CLLMLFGYIPDKGFL
+897 
-912 SLRGVVT
+912 
-919 MAAFVLLGIYGYVTV
+919 
-934 KSGKMQRVTGFRSLI
+934 
-949 TLFLK
+949 
-954 VSFVLN
+954 
-960 LFVFIFTTSTMV
+960 
-972 PRYYITIFIFALP
+972 
-985 VLCFYL
+985 
-991 EEEKMP
+991 
-997 FDRFA
+997 
-1002 VAALL
+1002 
-1007 TICLIL
+1007 
-1013 GTGKTVM
+1013 
-1020 SFLTVDKNETK
+1020 
-1031 RPVAEFLA
+1031 
-1039 GNGYDFGFATYNNA
+1039 
-1053 NIITELTNGEVEI
+1053 
-1066 GNIGDPEHLEYF
+1066 
-1078 KWSSPMKYYEEGYH
+1078 
-1092 AGETFLLLTA
+1092 
-1102 EECAEYAE
+1102 
-1110 APALNQGEKVYED
+1110 
-1123 GSYTVYVFD
+1123 
-1132 STEDLMDCAVARQ
+1132 

>member
-154 HMRRRTIKLDLVNM
+154 HMRRHTIKLDLVNM

-215 RFQKDAKIVK
+215 RFQNDAKLVK
-225 VAAKELTI
+225 VAAQELTI

-444 QVGDKGEEIAADEYT
+444 QVGDKDEEIAADEYT

-468 GRSGRDDGEGRS
+468 GRSGRGDGEGRS
-480 FGRGDGSLAVKTGN
+480 FGRGDGRRKLGREDGERRRFGRGDRDRREDGSAGS
-494 AEDSAAV
+494 AEDRRRRRSDSREDGRKWNDRDRKNADRKPSA
-501 TEIAET
+501 ERAERE
-507 MAAPVSVRTEDAAEM
+507 AKKR
-522 KTVRMEENGA
+522 KKREEPGIGNSFP
-532 AVTKRRL
+532 
-539 TANTLGTE
+539 
-547 RREKR
+547 KR
-552 KRERNGKSRA
+552 KRS
-562 SVTASPRENDLNLMR
+562 
-577 KLVDLPQKPQLCFCG
+577 
-592 KSCIV
+592 
-597 REECIGNNRKVCGM
+597 
-611 KTLKKQIPYILLGAT
+611 
-626 LLLLLGLNIISQD
+626 
-639 HWLDSD
+639 
-645 MAAEMIFSRILSEEH
+645 
-660 HIFSTTNW
+660 
-668 YYSTEFRVLYTQLIM
+668 
-683 GPLFRICSNWHV
+683 
-695 IRTITNLVFYGLML
+695 
-709 ASYYYFMK
+709 
-717 PLKVSRG
+717 
-724 LTVLSSCLLLLPF
+724 
-737 SETMMTHMQMGNT
+737 
-750 YMSHVILVL
+750 
-759 WFFGMYLRLC
+759 
-769 SGEYHA
+769 
-775 KRKVSLWIFYVL
+775 
-787 LAIVCGMSG
+787 
-796 VRYLLALQCPLVL
+796 
-809 TSFFYLLGGEEFQS
+809 
-823 FRGEMTKEHFQTLF
+823 
-837 STDRMRYFL
+837 
-846 YSLAGAFFAVVGYGI
+846 
-861 NVVFISHKYVFQTY
+861 
-875 GATNFIALYHGVLF
+875 
-889 DRIQNAVG
+889 
-897 CLLMLFGYIPDKGFL
+897 
-912 SLRGVVT
+912 
-919 MAAFVLLGIYGYVTV
+919 
-934 KSGKMQRVTGFRSLI
+934 
-949 TLFLK
+949 
-954 VSFVLN
+954 
-960 LFVFIFTTSTMV
+960 
-972 PRYYITIFIFALP
+972 
-985 VLCFYL
+985 
-991 EEEKMP
+991 
-997 FDRFA
+997 
-1002 VAALL
+1002 
-1007 TICLIL
+1007 
-1013 GTGKTVM
+1013 
-1020 SFLTVDKNETK
+1020 
-1031 RPVAEFLA
+1031 
-1039 GNGYDFGFATYNNA
+1039 
-1053 NIITELTNGEVEI
+1053 
-1066 GNIGDPEHLEYF
+1066 
-1078 KWSSPMKYYEEGYH
+1078 
-1092 AGETFLLLTA
+1092 
-1102 EECAEYAE
+1102 
-1110 APALNQGEKVYED
+1110 
-1123 GSYTVYVFD
+1123 
-1132 STEDLMDCAVARQ
+1132 

>member
-1 MSYFLENEEVE
+1 MSYFLENEEA
-12 KVEEVKEQDGIA
+12 VKEQEILQDETSVQQENEQDGIA

-215 RFQKDAKIVK
+215 RFQNDAKLVK
-225 VAAKELTI
+225 VAAQELTI

-424 RKMEEEGC
+424 RKLEEEGC

-468 GRSGRDDGEGRS
+468 GRSGRGDGEGRS
-480 FGRGDGSLAVKTGN
+480 FGRGDG
-494 AEDSAAV
+494 
-501 TEIAET
+501 
-507 MAAPVSVRTEDAAEM
+507 
-522 KTVRMEENGA
+522 
-532 AVTKRRL
+532 RRRF
-539 TANTLGTE
+539 GRGDRD
-547 RREKR
+547 RREDGSTGSGEGRRRRRSDSREDGRKWNDRDRKNADRKPSAERAEREAKKRKKREEPGIGNSFPKR
-552 KRERNGKSRA
+552 KRS
-562 SVTASPRENDLNLMR
+562 
-577 KLVDLPQKPQLCFCG
+577 
-592 KSCIV
+592 
-597 REECIGNNRKVCGM
+597 
-611 KTLKKQIPYILLGAT
+611 
-626 LLLLLGLNIISQD
+626 
-639 HWLDSD
+639 
-645 MAAEMIFSRILSEEH
+645 
-660 HIFSTTNW
+660 
-668 YYSTEFRVLYTQLIM
+668 
-683 GPLFRICSNWHV
+683 
-695 IRTITNLVFYGLML
+695 
-709 ASYYYFMK
+709 
-717 PLKVSRG
+717 
-724 LTVLSSCLLLLPF
+724 
-737 SETMMTHMQMGNT
+737 
-750 YMSHVILVL
+750 
-759 WFFGMYLRLC
+759 
-769 SGEYHA
+769 
-775 KRKVSLWIFYVL
+775 
-787 LAIVCGMSG
+787 
-796 VRYLLALQCPLVL
+796 
-809 TSFFYLLGGEEFQS
+809 
-823 FRGEMTKEHFQTLF
+823 
-837 STDRMRYFL
+837 
-846 YSLAGAFFAVVGYGI
+846 
-861 NVVFISHKYVFQTY
+861 
-875 GATNFIALYHGVLF
+875 
-889 DRIQNAVG
+889 
-897 CLLMLFGYIPDKGFL
+897 
-912 SLRGVVT
+912 
-919 MAAFVLLGIYGYVTV
+919 
-934 KSGKMQRVTGFRSLI
+934 
-949 TLFLK
+949 
-954 VSFVLN
+954 
-960 LFVFIFTTSTMV
+960 
-972 PRYYITIFIFALP
+972 
-985 VLCFYL
+985 
-991 EEEKMP
+991 
-997 FDRFA
+997 
-1002 VAALL
+1002 
-1007 TICLIL
+1007 
-1013 GTGKTVM
+1013 
-1020 SFLTVDKNETK
+1020 
-1031 RPVAEFLA
+1031 
-1039 GNGYDFGFATYNNA
+1039 
-1053 NIITELTNGEVEI
+1053 
-1066 GNIGDPEHLEYF
+1066 
-1078 KWSSPMKYYEEGYH
+1078 
-1092 AGETFLLLTA
+1092 
-1102 EECAEYAE
+1102 
-1110 APALNQGEKVYED
+1110 
-1123 GSYTVYVFD
+1123 
-1132 STEDLMDCAVARQ
+1132 

>member
-154 HMRRRTIKLDLVNM
+154 HMRRHTIKLDLVNM

-215 RFQKDAKIVK
+215 RFQKDAKLVK

-273 VDELSDLL
+273 VDELADLL
-281 KEQGFQAE
+281 KQQGFQAE

-298 QRDAVM
+298 QRDVAM
-304 KRFRNGGTSIL
+304 NRFRNGGASIL

-403 LNKAWELH
+403 LNNAWELH

-437 AAAMLKL
+437 AAAMLKY
-444 QVGDKGEEIAADEYT
+444 QVGDKGEEIAADEYAQR
-459 KRGNRFGDR
+459 RGRFGER
-468 GRSGRDDGEGRS
+468 GRFGRGGDEGRNFGRRGGRRRDNGRDDEEHRERRR
-480 FGRGDGSLAVKTGN
+480 FGRGDGAGR
-494 AEDSAAV
+494 EDSRDGENSRFGRSDRKRSGRDKK
-501 TEIAET
+501 TAERKLT
-507 MAAPVSVRTEDAAEM
+507 GDR
-522 KTVRMEENGA
+522 EERERK
-532 AVTKRRL
+532 KRKKKEEPGIG
-539 TANTLGTE
+539 NSFP
-547 RREKR
+547 KR
-552 KRERNGKSRA
+552 KR
-562 SVTASPRENDLNLMR
+562 
-577 KLVDLPQKPQLCFCG
+577 
-592 KSCIV
+592 
-597 REECIGNNRKVCGM
+597 
-611 KTLKKQIPYILLGAT
+611 
-626 LLLLLGLNIISQD
+626 
-639 HWLDSD
+639 
-645 MAAEMIFSRILSEEH
+645 
-660 HIFSTTNW
+660 
-668 YYSTEFRVLYTQLIM
+668 
-683 GPLFRICSNWHV
+683 
-695 IRTITNLVFYGLML
+695 
-709 ASYYYFMK
+709 
-717 PLKVSRG
+717 
-724 LTVLSSCLLLLPF
+724 
-737 SETMMTHMQMGNT
+737 
-750 YMSHVILVL
+750 
-759 WFFGMYLRLC
+759 
-769 SGEYHA
+769 
-775 KRKVSLWIFYVL
+775 
-787 LAIVCGMSG
+787 
-796 VRYLLALQCPLVL
+796 
-809 TSFFYLLGGEEFQS
+809 
-823 FRGEMTKEHFQTLF
+823 
-837 STDRMRYFL
+837 
-846 YSLAGAFFAVVGYGI
+846 
-861 NVVFISHKYVFQTY
+861 
-875 GATNFIALYHGVLF
+875 
-889 DRIQNAVG
+889 
-897 CLLMLFGYIPDKGFL
+897 
-912 SLRGVVT
+912 
-919 MAAFVLLGIYGYVTV
+919 
-934 KSGKMQRVTGFRSLI
+934 
-949 TLFLK
+949 
-954 VSFVLN
+954 
-960 LFVFIFTTSTMV
+960 
-972 PRYYITIFIFALP
+972 
-985 VLCFYL
+985 
-991 EEEKMP
+991 
-997 FDRFA
+997 
-1002 VAALL
+1002 
-1007 TICLIL
+1007 
-1013 GTGKTVM
+1013 
-1020 SFLTVDKNETK
+1020 
-1031 RPVAEFLA
+1031 
-1039 GNGYDFGFATYNNA
+1039 
-1053 NIITELTNGEVEI
+1053 
-1066 GNIGDPEHLEYF
+1066 
-1078 KWSSPMKYYEEGYH
+1078 
-1092 AGETFLLLTA
+1092 
-1102 EECAEYAE
+1102 
-1110 APALNQGEKVYED
+1110 
-1123 GSYTVYVFD
+1123 
-1132 STEDLMDCAVARQ
+1132 

>member
-175 EMLNMGFREDME
+175 EMLNMGFREDM
-187 LILGQIP
+187 
-194 GEHQTALFSATMPKP
+194 
-209 ILEITD
+209 
-215 RFQKDAKIVK
+215 
-225 VAAKELTI
+225 
-233 PLVSQKFYRV
+233 VSQKFYRV

-468 GRSGRDDGEGRS
+468 GRSGRGDGEGRS
-480 FGRGDGSLAVKTGN
+480 FGRGDGRRKLGR
-494 AEDSAAV
+494 ED
-501 TEIAET
+501 
-507 MAAPVSVRTEDAAEM
+507 
-522 KTVRMEENGA
+522 G
-532 AVTKRRL
+532 
-539 TANTLGTE
+539 E
-547 RREKR
+547 RRRFGRSDRDRRDDGSTGFGEDRRRRRDENREDGRKWGGCDKKTADRKYSGDRAEREAKKRKKREEPGIGNSFPKR
-552 KRERNGKSRA
+552 KRS
-562 SVTASPRENDLNLMR
+562 
-577 KLVDLPQKPQLCFCG
+577 
-592 KSCIV
+592 
-597 REECIGNNRKVCGM
+597 
-611 KTLKKQIPYILLGAT
+611 
-626 LLLLLGLNIISQD
+626 
-639 HWLDSD
+639 
-645 MAAEMIFSRILSEEH
+645 
-660 HIFSTTNW
+660 
-668 YYSTEFRVLYTQLIM
+668 
-683 GPLFRICSNWHV
+683 
-695 IRTITNLVFYGLML
+695 
-709 ASYYYFMK
+709 
-717 PLKVSRG
+717 
-724 LTVLSSCLLLLPF
+724 
-737 SETMMTHMQMGNT
+737 
-750 YMSHVILVL
+750 
-759 WFFGMYLRLC
+759 
-769 SGEYHA
+769 
-775 KRKVSLWIFYVL
+775 
-787 LAIVCGMSG
+787 
-796 VRYLLALQCPLVL
+796 
-809 TSFFYLLGGEEFQS
+809 
-823 FRGEMTKEHFQTLF
+823 
-837 STDRMRYFL
+837 
-846 YSLAGAFFAVVGYGI
+846 
-861 NVVFISHKYVFQTY
+861 
-875 GATNFIALYHGVLF
+875 
-889 DRIQNAVG
+889 
-897 CLLMLFGYIPDKGFL
+897 
-912 SLRGVVT
+912 
-919 MAAFVLLGIYGYVTV
+919 
-934 KSGKMQRVTGFRSLI
+934 
-949 TLFLK
+949 
-954 VSFVLN
+954 
-960 LFVFIFTTSTMV
+960 
-972 PRYYITIFIFALP
+972 
-985 VLCFYL
+985 
-991 EEEKMP
+991 
-997 FDRFA
+997 
-1002 VAALL
+1002 
-1007 TICLIL
+1007 
-1013 GTGKTVM
+1013 
-1020 SFLTVDKNETK
+1020 
-1031 RPVAEFLA
+1031 
-1039 GNGYDFGFATYNNA
+1039 
-1053 NIITELTNGEVEI
+1053 
-1066 GNIGDPEHLEYF
+1066 
-1078 KWSSPMKYYEEGYH
+1078 
-1092 AGETFLLLTA
+1092 
-1102 EECAEYAE
+1102 
-1110 APALNQGEKVYED
+1110 
-1123 GSYTVYVFD
+1123 
-1132 STEDLMDCAVARQ
+1132 